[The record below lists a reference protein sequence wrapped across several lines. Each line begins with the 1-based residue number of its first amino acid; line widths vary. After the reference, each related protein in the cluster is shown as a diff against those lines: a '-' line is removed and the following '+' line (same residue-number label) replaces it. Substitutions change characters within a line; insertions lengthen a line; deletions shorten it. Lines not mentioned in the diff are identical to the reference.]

1 MNIADYLL
9 ARVEE
14 DRIAVIT
21 SQAQYSFKELKVA
34 TNSVVTHLNLKG
46 VQPGDRIGLLGENSL
61 FWVASYLAILKTGAI
76 VVPFATVSTVEDIR
90 AKQNFIDC
98 NLFCIDQRSYRR
110 FSEAFNADL
119 PLIHDDV
126 LRPGNVPQEPI
137 RSYEGN
143 PDADVAY
150 MFTSGTTGKPRA
162 VRVTSRNIQAN
173 TESIIEYLK
182 LDNDQRILVVLPFFY
197 CFGASLL
204 HTHLRVGG
212 SLVLCNT
219 FAYPETALDMIEKM
233 GCTGIAGVP
242 STYQTL
248 LRNSSLPKREL
259 KTLKK
264 IQQAGGKL
272 QTVFIRELM
281 AALPEAQIYVM
292 YGQTEATARLSYLPP
307 ELLRAKLGSIGKGI
321 PGVRLSVL
329 NEAGDPVKPDEV
341 GEIMAW
347 GENIS
352 PGYLN
357 EPEASTGKFVS
368 GCLHTGDLATVDNDG
383 FIYVVDRKDDFI
395 KCLGHRVSSQEVE
408 AHVLQVPDIVS
419 AAAIGIPDD
428 VQGEA
433 IVVYATLKK
442 KATITTEDVMAHCR
456 QSMARHMVPKEVIFI
471 DSLPMNAHGKVI
483 KAKLKE
489 MVAH

>member
-212 SLVLCNT
+212 SLVL
-219 FAYPETALDMIEKM
+219 PEFLPLTRRYCEILLF
-233 GCTGIAGVP
+233 P
-242 STYQTL
+242 SV
-248 LRNSSLPKREL
+248 N
-259 KTLKK
+259 
-264 IQQAGGKL
+264 
-272 QTVFIRELM
+272 
-281 AALPEAQIYVM
+281 
-292 YGQTEATARLSYLPP
+292 
-307 ELLRAKLGSIGKGI
+307 
-321 PGVRLSVL
+321 
-329 NEAGDPVKPDEV
+329 
-341 GEIMAW
+341 
-347 GENIS
+347 
-352 PGYLN
+352 
-357 EPEASTGKFVS
+357 
-368 GCLHTGDLATVDNDG
+368 
-383 FIYVVDRKDDFI
+383 
-395 KCLGHRVSSQEVE
+395 
-408 AHVLQVPDIVS
+408 
-419 AAAIGIPDD
+419 
-428 VQGEA
+428 
-433 IVVYATLKK
+433 
-442 KATITTEDVMAHCR
+442 
-456 QSMARHMVPKEVIFI
+456 
-471 DSLPMNAHGKVI
+471 
-483 KAKLKE
+483 
-489 MVAH
+489 

>member
-1 MNIADYLL
+1 LIQDE
-9 ARVEE
+9 V
-14 DRIAVIT
+14 
-21 SQAQYSFKELKVA
+21 LK
-34 TNSVVTHLNLKG
+34 
-46 VQPGDRIGLLGENSL
+46 PE
-61 FWVASYLAILKTGAI
+61 I
-76 VVPFATVSTVEDIR
+76 V
-90 AKQNFIDC
+90 
-98 NLFCIDQRSYRR
+98 L
-110 FSEAFNADL
+110 
-119 PLIHDDV
+119 
-126 LRPGNVPQEPI
+126 QETTC
-137 RSYEGN
+137 SYEGS

-150 MFTSGTTGKPRA
+150 MFTSGTTGRPRA
-162 VRVTSRNIQAN
+162 VRVTSRNIKAN

-182 LDNDQRILVVLPFFY
+182 LDRDQRILVVLPFYY

-212 SLVLCNT
+212 SLVFCNT

-248 LRNSSLPKREL
+248 LRNSSLPRREL

-272 QTVFIRELM
+272 QTVFIQELM
-281 AALPEAQIYVM
+281 AALPEAQIHVM

-321 PGVRLSVL
+321 PGVRLAVL

-357 EPEASTGKFVS
+357 EPEASIGKFVS
-368 GCLHTGDLATVDNDG
+368 GCLHTGDLATVDSDG

-408 AHVLQVPDIVS
+408 AHVIQIPDIVS
-419 AAAIGIPDD
+419 AAAIGVPDD

-433 IVVYATLKK
+433 IIVFATLKK
-442 KATITTEDVMAHCR
+442 KSTITTEDVMAHCR
-456 QSMARHMVPKEVIFI
+456 QSMARHTIPKQVIFI

-489 MVAH
+489 VVAH